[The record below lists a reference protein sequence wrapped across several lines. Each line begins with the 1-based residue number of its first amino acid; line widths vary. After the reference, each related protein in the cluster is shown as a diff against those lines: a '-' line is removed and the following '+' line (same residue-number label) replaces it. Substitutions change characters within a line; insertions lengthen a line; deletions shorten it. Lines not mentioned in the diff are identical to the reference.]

1 MLLKLNKKLFK
12 LNLQPEH
19 PSRVWR
25 DQPGDGRQRG
35 QRQVAEIGKQLIKLY
50 FKFVVEAFLY
60 DGFDRITNNYKTNLR
75 HTYHINV
82 PRKGNL
88 GRKPNYKIT
97 IDHLN
102 RLPLNLTL
110 TAR

>member
-1 MLLKLNKKLFK
+1 MWK
-12 LNLQPEH
+12 
-19 PSRVWR
+19 

-35 QRQVAEIGKQLIKLY
+35 QRQDAEIRKQLMKLY
-50 FKFVVEAFLY
+50 FKFAVAAFLY
-60 DGFDRITNNYKTNLR
+60 DGFDRITNNNKTNLQ
-75 HTYHINV
+75 HTYHSNV
-82 PRKGNL
+82 PTKGNL
-88 GRKPNYKIT
+88 GRKPNYNIT